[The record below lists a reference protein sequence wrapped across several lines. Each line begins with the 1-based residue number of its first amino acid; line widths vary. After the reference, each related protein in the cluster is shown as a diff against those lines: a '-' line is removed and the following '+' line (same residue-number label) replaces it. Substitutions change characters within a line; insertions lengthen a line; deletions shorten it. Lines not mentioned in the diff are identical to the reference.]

1 MELHDQSPAPE
12 KEVTTA
18 VEATQAS
25 EAPKIESAEPAAEVA
40 VEDLESEAIAE
51 EAEEQAHQADEETA
65 VVLTKDA
72 IIERLRNLAENDA
85 ADITAEEL
93 GRIKQQFYQLKTEEQ
108 RAARETF
115 IAEGGDPD
123 AFEPVLD
130 PLEET
135 FKQLFTVVKE
145 KKAELRARQDA
156 EREANLKVKR
166 EIIAELSAM
175 STDADNVN
183 RHYARAKEL
192 QAQFLTVG
200 EVPPTEASNV
210 WKEYQEARER
220 FYDQLKVNKELRDY
234 DFKKNLAQ
242 KQLLCEQAELLNGE
256 TDVIVAFRRLQ
267 DLHDKWRE
275 IGPVSKELREELWT
289 RFKDASAL
297 VNKRYQAYFEERKAR
312 ELANEQA
319 KEALCER
326 VEALDFEPIKTY
338 ADWDNMTKIIM
349 EAQADWK
356 KIGFASR
363 KANNA
368 LFARFRAVCDRFF
381 TLKSDFFKQMKETQ
395 ADNLARKTALA
406 ERAEALKDS
415 TDWRKTTDEL
425 VALQKEWRTIGAVP
439 KKQSDAVW
447 RRFMDACDAFFDAKK
462 AATGSQRS
470 AEQANLQ
477 AKQAIIDELRVIMGD
492 NYDGDTSRNA
502 LTDKLAELRGRWQ
515 EIGHVPFKLKD
526 VIYDEFRQLLRDVEK
541 KYDLRQT
548 RARRA
553 EFEANVAGMAGNP
566 GKLNRE
572 RDRLVRALEAKR
584 ADLATY
590 SNNLGFLSFKS
601 KGGESMLREMERR
614 MERLRDEIKS
624 LEEKIELVDKTETST
639 DKA

>member
-25 EAPKIESAEPAAEVA
+25 EAPKTESAEPAAEVA
-40 VEDLESEAIAE
+40 VEDLESAAIAE

-108 RAARETF
+108 RAARESF
-115 IAEGGDPD
+115 IAEGGDPE

-368 LFARFRAVCDRFF
+368 LFTRFRAVCDRFF

>member
-18 VEATQAS
+18 VEAIQAS
-25 EAPKIESAEPAAEVA
+25 EAPKTESAEPAAEVA

-51 EAEEQAHQADEETA
+51 EAEEQAHQADEDPA

-72 IIERLRNLAENDA
+72 IIERLRGLAENDA

-115 IAEGGDPD
+115 IAEGGDPE

-234 DFKKNLAQ
+234 DFKKNLAK

-639 DKA
+639 EKA

>member
-18 VEATQAS
+18 VEAIQAS
-25 EAPKIESAEPAAEVA
+25 EAPKTESAEPAAEVA

-51 EAEEQAHQADEETA
+51 EAEEQAHQADEDPA

-72 IIERLRNLAENDA
+72 IIERLRSLAENDA

-115 IAEGGDPD
+115 IAEGGDPE

-624 LEEKIELVDKTETST
+624 LEEKIELVDKTEAST

>member
-25 EAPKIESAEPAAEVA
+25 EAPKTEGAEPAAEVA
-40 VEDLESEAIAE
+40 VEDLESAAIAE
-51 EAEEQAHQADEETA
+51 EAEEQAHQADEDPA

-108 RAARETF
+108 RAARESF
-115 IAEGGDPD
+115 IAEGGDPE

-368 LFARFRAVCDRFF
+368 LFTRFRAVCDRFF

-502 LTDKLAELRGRWQ
+502 LIDKLAELRGRWQ

>member
-18 VEATQAS
+18 VEATQVS
-25 EAPKIESAEPAAEVA
+25 EAPKTEGAEPAAEVA

-51 EAEEQAHQADEETA
+51 EAEEQAHQADEDPA

-72 IIERLRNLAENDA
+72 IIERLRSLAENDA

-115 IAEGGDPD
+115 IAEGGDPE

-368 LFARFRAVCDRFF
+368 LFTRFRAVCDRFF

-492 NYDGDTSRNA
+492 NYDGDTSLNA

>member
-25 EAPKIESAEPAAEVA
+25 EAPKTEGAEPAAEVA
-40 VEDLESEAIAE
+40 VEDLESAAIAE
-51 EAEEQAHQADEETA
+51 EAEEQAHQADEDPA

-115 IAEGGDPD
+115 IAEGGDPE

-368 LFARFRAVCDRFF
+368 LFTRFRAVCDRFF

-502 LTDKLAELRGRWQ
+502 LIDKLAELRGRWQ

>member
-18 VEATQAS
+18 VEAAQAS
-25 EAPKIESAEPAAEVA
+25 EAPKTESAEPAAEVA

-108 RAARETF
+108 RAARESF
-115 IAEGGDPD
+115 IAEEGHPE

-368 LFARFRAVCDRFF
+368 LFTRFRAVCDRFF

>member
-25 EAPKIESAEPAAEVA
+25 EAPNTESAEPAAEVA

-51 EAEEQAHQADEETA
+51 EAEEQAHQADEESA

-72 IIERLRNLAENDA
+72 IIERLRSLAENDA

-115 IAEGGDPD
+115 IAEGGDPE

>member
-25 EAPKIESAEPAAEVA
+25 EAPKTEGAEPAAEVA
-40 VEDLESEAIAE
+40 VEDLESAAIAE
-51 EAEEQAHQADEETA
+51 EAEEQAHQADEDPA

-108 RAARETF
+108 RAARESF
-115 IAEGGDPD
+115 IAEGGDPE

-368 LFARFRAVCDRFF
+368 LFTRFRAVCDRFF

-492 NYDGDTSRNA
+492 NYGGDTSRNA

>member
-381 TLKSDFFKQMKETQ
+381 TLKSDFFKQMKKTQ

>member
-1 MELHDQSPAPE
+1 MELHDQSPTPE

-25 EAPKIESAEPAAEVA
+25 EAPKPESAEPAAEVA

-115 IAEGGDPD
+115 IAEGGDPE

-492 NYDGDTSRNA
+492 NYDGDTSRNV

-639 DKA
+639 EKA

>member
-1 MELHDQSPAPE
+1 
-12 KEVTTA
+12 
-18 VEATQAS
+18 
-25 EAPKIESAEPAAEVA
+25 
-40 VEDLESEAIAE
+40 
-51 EAEEQAHQADEETA
+51 
-65 VVLTKDA
+65 
-72 IIERLRNLAENDA
+72 
-85 ADITAEEL
+85 
-93 GRIKQQFYQLKTEEQ
+93 
-108 RAARETF
+108 
-115 IAEGGDPD
+115 
-123 AFEPVLD
+123 
-130 PLEET
+130 
-135 FKQLFTVVKE
+135 
-145 KKAELRARQDA
+145 
-156 EREANLKVKR
+156 
-166 EIIAELSAM
+166 
-175 STDADNVN
+175 
-183 RHYARAKEL
+183 
-192 QAQFLTVG
+192 
-200 EVPPTEASNV
+200 
-210 WKEYQEARER
+210 
-220 FYDQLKVNKELRDY
+220 
-234 DFKKNLAQ
+234 
-242 KQLLCEQAELLNGE
+242 
-256 TDVIVAFRRLQ
+256 
-267 DLHDKWRE
+267 
-275 IGPVSKELREELWT
+275 
-289 RFKDASAL
+289 
-297 VNKRYQAYFEERKAR
+297 
-312 ELANEQA
+312 
-319 KEALCER
+319 
-326 VEALDFEPIKTY
+326 
-338 ADWDNMTKIIM
+338 
-349 EAQADWK
+349 
-356 KIGFASR
+356 
-363 KANNA
+363 
-368 LFARFRAVCDRFF
+368 
-381 TLKSDFFKQMKETQ
+381 MKETQ

-492 NYDGDTSRNA
+492 NYDGDTSRNT

>member
-18 VEATQAS
+18 VEAAQAS
-25 EAPKIESAEPAAEVA
+25 EAPKTEGAEPAAEVA

-51 EAEEQAHQADEETA
+51 EAEEQAHQADEDPA

-72 IIERLRNLAENDA
+72 IIERLRSLAENDA

-115 IAEGGDPD
+115 IAEGGDPE

>member
-25 EAPKIESAEPAAEVA
+25 EAPKTESAEPAAEVA

-51 EAEEQAHQADEETA
+51 EAEEQAHQADEDPA

-108 RAARETF
+108 RAARESF
-115 IAEGGDPD
+115 IAEGGDPE

-368 LFARFRAVCDRFF
+368 LFTRFRAVCDRFF

-492 NYDGDTSRNA
+492 NYDGDTSRNT

>member
-25 EAPKIESAEPAAEVA
+25 EAPNTESAEPAAEVA

-51 EAEEQAHQADEETA
+51 EAEEQAHQADEESA

-72 IIERLRNLAENDA
+72 IIERLRSLAENDA

-115 IAEGGDPD
+115 IAEGGDPE

-639 DKA
+639 EKA

>member
-12 KEVTTA
+12 KEVTTS
-18 VEATQAS
+18 VEAAQAS
-25 EAPKIESAEPAAEVA
+25 EAPKTEGAEPAAEVA

-51 EAEEQAHQADEETA
+51 EAEEQAHQSDEDPA

-115 IAEGGDPD
+115 IAEGGDPE